1 MRKKYNLQF
10 ILLFILIIILAS
22 IPLFHNQIVLGDD
35 LSFHILRIRNLS
47 ESLKHFDLFPKIDV
61 LTLNG
66 YGYGSNLMYPNI
78 FLYLPAILHVL
89 GLDIVL
95 SYKIFV
101 IFIHVITCL
110 ICYYTC
116 YKISNGKY
124 ASLVASAIYT
134 LCQYRMLDVYSRGSV
149 GEYLAITFVPLIVLG
164 VYDYL
169 FDDFNNPHYLG
180 VGFWGLMMS
189 HTISLEIM
197 MAVTIVIF
205 LINYKKVFIKEKIV
219 KLCITAIIVLLASA
233 IYLFPMIEQ
242 FLFYKFN
249 VSHTAGLW
257 EYGMSL
263 KDLFN
268 MNKYG
273 IGIIVPLLLII
284 RFFIRDRRK
293 VVLGDQCLVA
303 GLFALYMT
311 TKYFPWKL
319 ISKIFVIQFPW
330 RMNAV
335 AMVFFAIAIAIYL
348 KNINNK
354 YFYYLEMSLII
365 ISVVLF
371 NQSLQQRFY
380 STQSSF
386 DDTCVLGAGEWL
398 PEGTNT
404 SLLTD
409 SSHVIYDKNIINMEK
424 NYNSIKFV
432 AKSTGKYDI
441 PLLYYKGYV
450 AYIDNGEKKEYQEV
464 CKKENN
470 LVCVNVSKENS
481 RVVVKYEGTLIQK
494 VSVWVTFVTFIYII
508 MYFVK
513 KSRYNV

>member
-1 MRKKYNLQF
+1 
-10 ILLFILIIILAS
+10 
-22 IPLFHNQIVLGDD
+22 
-35 LSFHILRIRNLS
+35 
-47 ESLKHFDLFPKIDV
+47 
-61 LTLNG
+61 
-66 YGYGSNLMYPNI
+66 
-78 FLYLPAILHVL
+78 
-89 GLDIVL
+89 
-95 SYKIFV
+95 
-101 IFIHVITCL
+101 
-110 ICYYTC
+110 
-116 YKISNGKY
+116 
-124 ASLVASAIYT
+124 
-134 LCQYRMLDVYSRGSV
+134 
-149 GEYLAITFVPLIVLG
+149 
-164 VYDYL
+164 
-169 FDDFNNPHYLG
+169 
-180 VGFWGLMMS
+180 
-189 HTISLEIM
+189 
-197 MAVTIVIF
+197 
-205 LINYKKVFIKEKIV
+205 
-219 KLCITAIIVLLASA
+219 
-233 IYLFPMIEQ
+233 
-242 FLFYKFN
+242 
-249 VSHTAGLW
+249 
-257 EYGMSL
+257 
-263 KDLFN
+263 
-268 MNKYG
+268 
-273 IGIIVPLLLII
+273 
-284 RFFIRDRRK
+284 
-293 VVLGDQCLVA
+293 
-303 GLFALYMT
+303 
-311 TKYFPWKL
+311 
-319 ISKIFVIQFPW
+319 
-330 RMNAV
+330 
-335 AMVFFAIAIAIYL
+335 
-348 KNINNK
+348 
-354 YFYYLEMSLII
+354 MSLII